1 TLNRMTLVP
10 TTHILK
16 PIIER
21 VKDSV
26 HNELFCMKL
35 AKRVGLDV
43 PEVSLHFAG
52 DTPYY
57 LVERYDRQVDKN
69 GVVRRIHQEDFCQAL
84 GVAPEMKY
92 EREGGPSIVA
102 CQDVIAKH
110 SARPAA
116 DQIKFLN
123 IILFNY
129 IIGNA
134 DAHGKNFSLLYRSD
148 KPELAPAYD
157 LLSTAIY
164 SDLSEKI
171 AMKIGGQYKPKNVC
185 LRHFHRLVADTKTA
199 QLAMNR
205 QIKTMTSKIMEVAP
219 NLKKCLVEDGLYS
232 DVFDEIIEMIEERS
246 RRISD

>member
-1 TLNRMTLVP
+1 
-10 TTHILK
+10 
-16 PIIER
+16 
-21 VKDSV
+21 
-26 HNELFCMKL
+26 
-35 AKRVGLDV
+35 
-43 PEVSLHFAG
+43 
-52 DTPYY
+52 
-57 LVERYDRQVDKN
+57 
-69 GVVRRIHQEDFCQAL
+69 
-84 GVAPEMKY
+84 
-92 EREGGPSIVA
+92 VA

-123 IILFNY
+123 IILFKY